1 MISILN
7 MINKMI
13 LHKNKF
19 HFKIKIKNSR
29 NKSLWIWN
37 KFKISKINN
46 YKILNQD
53 FYHKIK

>member
-1 MISILN
+1 MI

-19 HFKIKIKNSR
+19 YFKIKNSR
-29 NKSLWIWN
+29 NKSLRIWN

-53 FYHKIK
+53 FYNKIK